1 MSRGNEADLV
11 FTTFWLEDVN
21 GRRDDLGRGQRI
33 MRSLSRLA
41 HGDRTL
47 AVLTDDLSEVR
58 VLHES
63 AQLARVKQRVAI
75 IFANE
80 AKPSIADVVAL
91 VARPGK
97 KGLGSSVELCP
108 PVDPDVA
115 VGAVRS
121 GGMFVQVRDDIG
133 LSGYEVAARA
143 LIRSIQRRRRSCGR

>member
-1 MSRGNEADLV
+1 MTRGNEADIA
-11 FTTFWLEDVN
+11 FTTFSLEDVD

-41 HGDRTL
+41 HGGRTL

-63 AQLARVKQRVAI
+63 AQLARVKQRIAI
-75 IFANE
+75 VFANE
-80 AKPSIADVVAL
+80 AKPNTADVVCL

-97 KGLGSSVELCP
+97 KEQGSSAEPCP

-115 VGAVRS
+115 VGAVRP
-121 GGMFVQVRDDIG
+121 GGMFVQVRDVG
-133 LSGYEVAARA
+133 LMSHESAARA
-143 LIRSIQRRRRSCGR
+143 LVRSIQRRRRSCG